1 MSNILSNGI
10 SCLNYLDNMTG
21 IFEPLYNSEKK
32 IDNFK
37 IRFINDCFEKVFRNE
52 SLLEKSVN
60 DISVQLNELL
70 VNCAIK
76 LGNGYKTILDS
87 IQMFEKIYTVQCCKF
102 MDDFLICVFYT
113 EDEVLINEDKH
124 LINRTF
130 AENAM
135 DIILIVDKD
144 GRILDGNEMAVK
156 TYGYTYNELI
166 NLSVFDLRG
175 EKVKAYTKN
184 QLNEALRKG
193 IIFNTYHYKKDGSKF
208 PVEVRSIYSEENS
221 RDKVISIIRDVSN
234 MEEIYKDATM
244 FSASLDIFD
253 DAFVGLTKDFKISL
267 WSKGAEKRL
276 GYTREEIVGKDIK
289 VLVPEGKMTELQN
302 HLAEV
307 KRGNVVT
314 NIETTRI
321 HKDNT
326 LVDVSISIAPMYDNE
341 GFFNGVVGVY
351 KDISEKKELT
361 KKLQEYEERWR
372 YALEGGRFGAWDMD
386 LCSKKINHYNKW
398 NETLGYS
405 DDEIGYSLDNW
416 RNLIHCDDL
425 PEVRNK
431 FNKHFE
437 GEEFITEYRIKCKNG
452 QYKWLR
458 TKGRVCRWTEDGRPL
473 RMVGTNEDITD
484 KKIIEQELKEKYKQ
498 LEQLKQQAEDANKAK
513 SLFLANMSH
522 EIRTPLNGILGA
534 IQLLQAT
541 NINAEQSKYT
551 KMMEESADTLVAIVN
566 DILDI
571 SKIEAGK
578 TELKNEPFNLKET
591 INNLYNNLLL
601 AGNSKGLE
609 IGYYLDPKIDF
620 KVIGDEVK
628 LKQILSNLISN
639 AVKFTDYGYVS
650 FRANLISKDDD
661 AEKIE
666 FRVKDSGI
674 GIRDSY
680 KDKIFDN
687 FIQGDLSSNK
697 KYMGTGL
704 GLAISKGLALLM
716 DGDIYFDSTFGQG
729 STFCF
734 TCKFER
740 ANKGIDINQKKNSF
754 EKMPRYGEAEQEKV
768 VLCVEDNLI
777 NQEVMESI
785 IRRKGYKY
793 IAAYNGEEALN
804 ILKANRV
811 DLILMD
817 IQMPGLNGFE
827 TTRIIRS
834 GEESIRNIPIVA
846 MTAYAMFEDRNKCLE
861 AGMND
866 YIAKPFDMEKLYK
879 ILEAY

>member
-1 MSNILSNGI
+1 M
-10 SCLNYLDNMTG
+10 
-21 IFEPLYNSEKK
+21 
-32 IDNFK
+32 DNFK
-37 IRFINDCFEKVFRNE
+37 IKFLSEHFAKKFRND
-52 SLLEKSVN
+52 LILEKNVN
-60 DISVQLNELL
+60 EISVQLNELL
-70 VNCAIK
+70 VNCVIK
-76 LGNGYKTILDS
+76 LDNGYKTILNS
-87 IQMFEKIYTVQCCKF
+87 IQMFEKIYTVQCCRF
-102 MDDFLICVFYT
+102 MDNFLLCVFYT

-124 LINRTF
+124 LINKTF
-130 AENAM
+130 ADNAM

-144 GRILDGNEMAVK
+144 GKILDGNEIAVK

-175 EKVKAYTKN
+175 EKVKTYTKN

-193 IIFNTYHYKKDGSKF
+193 IIFNTYHYKKDGSRF
-208 PVEVRSIYSEENS
+208 PVEVRSIYSQENS

-244 FSASLDIFD
+244 FSASMDIFD

-267 WSKGAEKRL
+267 WSKGAERRL
-276 GYTREEIVGKDIK
+276 GYTSEEIVGKDIK

-302 HLAEV
+302 QLNEV
-307 KRGNVVT
+307 KMGNVVT

-321 HKDNT
+321 HKNSA

-341 GFFNGVVGVY
+341 GVFIGAVGVY

-372 YALEGGRFGAWDMD
+372 YALEGGRFGTWDMD
-386 LCSKKINHYNKW
+386 IRSKKIIYYNKW
-398 NETLGYS
+398 SETIGYS
-405 DDEIGYSLDNW
+405 DDEIGNSMDEWNS
-416 RNLIHCDDL
+416 LIHCDDL
-425 PEVRNK
+425 PEVLNK

-437 GEEFITEYRIKCKNG
+437 GEEFIAEYRIKCKNG
-452 QYKWLR
+452 EYKWLR
-458 TKGRVCRWTEDGRPL
+458 TKGRVCRWTDDGKPL

-534 IQLLQAT
+534 IQLLRAT

-551 KMMEESADTLVAIVN
+551 KVMEESADTLVAIIN

-578 TELKNEPFNLKET
+578 VELKNEPFNLKET
-591 INNLYNNLLL
+591 INNLYNNLLI

-620 KVIGDEVK
+620 EVIGDEVK
-628 LKQILSNLISN
+628 LKQILSNLFSN
-639 AVKFTDYGYVS
+639 AVKFTDDGYVS
-650 FRANLISKDDD
+650 FRANLISLDDD
-661 AEKIE
+661 IEKIE

-674 GIRDSY
+674 GIKDSY
-680 KDKIFDN
+680 KEKIFEN
-687 FIQGDLSSNK
+687 FSQGDLSANK

-704 GLAISKGLALLM
+704 GLGISKQLALLM
-716 DGDIYFDSTFGQG
+716 DGDICFDSTVGQG
-729 STFCF
+729 STFYFNCEF
-734 TCKFER
+734 R
-740 ANKGIDINQKKNSF
+740 RSDKGIDINKKKSDF
-754 EKMPRYGEAEQEKV
+754 WGKSGFGEIEQGKV

-785 IRRKGYKY
+785 IKRKGYKY

-804 ILKANRV
+804 ILKANKV
-811 DLILMD
+811 DLVLMD

-834 GEESIRNIPIVA
+834 GEESIRNIPIIA
-846 MTAYAMFEDRNKCLE
+846 MTAYAMFEDKDKCIQ

-866 YIAKPFDMEKLYK
+866 YIAKPFDMEKLYN
-879 ILEAY
+879 ILELY